1 MPADF
6 AVTELWEVLNGSRSG
21 RHNAD
26 EVTVFDSV
34 GFAMEDYSALRFMY
48 DAAIAL
54 GLGERIALIPALADP
69 KNLYSALTQP
79 ISRTADVD
87 RIIAAAR

>member
-1 MPADF
+1 MIRLQNVRKTFRSARVLDGIS
-6 AVTELWEVLNGSRSG
+6 LEV
-21 RHNAD
+21 
-26 EVTVFDSV
+26 
-34 GFAMEDYSALRFMY
+34 
-48 DAAIAL
+48 